1 MSMAEF
7 SRPTAYIDKLAFVH
21 RTVKA
26 ASFRNDKNLA
36 IRELCEAMT
45 ELANAL
51 IEREQARVLAE
62 EGHSEPEQRP
72 S

>member
-1 MSMAEF
+1 MPEF
-7 SRPTAYIDKLAFVH
+7 SRPTAYIDKLQFVQ

-26 ASFRNDKNLA
+26 ATFRNDKNLA

-51 IEREQARVLAE
+51 IEREQSRIQAE
-62 EGHSEPEQRP
+62 SGQANSP
-72 S
+72 SPKSS